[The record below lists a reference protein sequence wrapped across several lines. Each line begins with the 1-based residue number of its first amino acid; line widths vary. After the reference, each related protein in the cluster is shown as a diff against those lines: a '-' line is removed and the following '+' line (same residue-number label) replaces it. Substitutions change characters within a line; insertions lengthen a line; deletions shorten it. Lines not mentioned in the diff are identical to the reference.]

1 VDLERAYAPKV
12 PKNNEI
18 VTTDTVIIIVF
29 IVALQNSPS
38 IQESIYAM
46 RVDVE
51 PVSINVLKPFT
62 AYIQLALEK
71 KSALTLK
78 EPQKVQMK
86 GKTEMTNQK
95 IMKILLIIINCLEY
109 LFILDSILSLCFK
122 FFPSSN

>member
-1 VDLERAYAPKV
+1 
-12 PKNNEI
+12 
-18 VTTDTVIIIVF
+18 
-29 IVALQNSPS
+29 
-38 IQESIYAM
+38 M